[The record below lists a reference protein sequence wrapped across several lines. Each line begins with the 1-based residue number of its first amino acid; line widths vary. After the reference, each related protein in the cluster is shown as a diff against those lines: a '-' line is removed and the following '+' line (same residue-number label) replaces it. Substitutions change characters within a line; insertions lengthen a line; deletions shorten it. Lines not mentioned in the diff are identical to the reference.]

1 VGIIPPQ
8 GAWLKCRDNYREL
21 PIALFGSII
30 AGMNVVMIGPF
41 AFKPKSTVSA
51 RALLIGQALVKRGH
65 QVTILMPPYD
75 NLDDSGRAW
84 IQEGVRLEN
93 MVLPRDDTLRR
104 IAVPMRMARRAV
116 GLRPD
121 LVHLFKPIG
130 YSGLTGIYLRRLSRC
145 PLVLDTDDWEGIG
158 GWTDVNPYPGLL
170 KRLFPWQERWL
181 ALHADAVTVASR
193 ALETQVWGFGVDPA
207 RVTYLPNG
215 PDPALRDQ
223 PPATDEQMAE
233 VRAQLG
239 VGDAPL
245 AIYVGHIPR
254 GSDMDLAIEAM
265 ARVAGQL
272 PEARLVI
279 AGLGDGL
286 PDLQAQAQS
295 LGVADRVL
303 FPGWIPREQV
313 PLYVAAADISVNPY
327 RDTLINRSKCAVKGV
342 IAMAMGKA
350 IVSTRVG
357 QNLEYIEN
365 GHSGLLTEPGDADGL
380 AQALVAVLSNREWAV
395 ELGRNARQRIWNKF
409 DWDLRAGLVESVY
422 QAAQD
427 RAGNRR

>member
-1 VGIIPPQ
+1 MPGQPS
-8 GAWLKCRDNYREL
+8 R
-21 PIALFGSII
+21 I
-30 AGMNVVMIGPF
+30 AGFFVLGYNFAMNIVMIGPF

-65 QVTILMPPYD
+65 RVTILLPPYD
-75 NLDDSGRAW
+75 NVDDSGRAW
-84 IQEGVRLEN
+84 IQEGVSLEN
-93 MVLPRDDTLRR
+93 MVLPRDDAWRR
-104 IAVPMRMARRAV
+104 IAVPVRMARRAV
-116 GLRPD
+116 ALQPD
-121 LVHLFKPIG
+121 VIHLFKPIG
-130 YSGLTGIYLRRLSRC
+130 YSGLAGIYLRRLSHR
-145 PLVLDTDDWEGIG
+145 PLALDTDDWEGTG
-158 GWTDVNPYPGLL
+158 GWTDVNPYPALL

-181 ALHADAVTVASR
+181 ALHADVVTVASR

-223 PPATDEQMAE
+223 PPATDEQKAE
-233 VRAQLG
+233 ARAKLG

-265 ARVAGQL
+265 ARLAGQL

-279 AGLGDGL
+279 AGAGDGL
-286 PDLQAQAQS
+286 ADLKTKAQS
-295 LGVADRVL
+295 LGIADRVI

-327 RDTLINRSKCAVKGV
+327 RDSLINRSKCAVKGV

-350 IVSTRVG
+350 VVSTRVG
-357 QNLEYIEN
+357 QNLEYIEH
-365 GHSGLLTEPGDADGL
+365 GRSGLLTEPGDADEL
-380 AQALVAVLSNREWAV
+380 AQALLAVLSDREYAA
-395 ELGRNARQRIWNKF
+395 ELGRNARQRIWLKF
-409 DWDLRAGLVESVY
+409 DWDARAGLVESVY

-427 RAGNRR
+427 RAKSR

>member
-1 VGIIPPQ
+1 
-8 GAWLKCRDNYREL
+8 
-21 PIALFGSII
+21 
-30 AGMNVVMIGPF
+30 MNIVMIGPF

-51 RALLIGQALVKRGH
+51 RALLIAQALVKRGH
-65 QVTILMPPYD
+65 QVTILLPPYD
-75 NLDDSGRAW
+75 NLDESGRTWA
-84 IQEGVRLEN
+84 QEGVSLEN
-93 MVLPRDDTLRR
+93 MILPRDDTWRR
-104 IAVPMRMARRAV
+104 VTVPVRMARRAV
-116 GLRPD
+116 ALRPD
-121 LVHLFKPIG
+121 VVHVFKPIG
-130 YSGLTGIYLRRLSRC
+130 YSGLAGIYLRRLSRC
-145 PLVLDTDDWEGIG
+145 PLVLDTDDWEGTG
-158 GWTDVNPYPGLL
+158 GWTDVNPYPALW
-170 KRLFPWQERWL
+170 KRFFPWQERWL

-223 PPATDEQMAE
+223 PPATDEQKADA
-233 VRAQLG
+233 RAQLG

-265 ARVAGQL
+265 ARLAGHL

-286 PDLQAQAQS
+286 PDLQAKAQS
-295 LGVADRVL
+295 LGIADRVI

-327 RDTLINRSKCAVKGV
+327 RDSLINRSKCAVKGV

-350 IVSTRVG
+350 VVSTRVG
-357 QNLEYIEN
+357 QNLEYVEH
-365 GHSGLLTEPGDADGL
+365 GRSGLLTEPGDADEL
-380 AQALVAVLSNREWAV
+380 AQALLALLSNRAYAA
-395 ELGRNARQRIWNKF
+395 ELGRNARQRIWTKF
-409 DWDLRAGLVESVY
+409 DWDARVELVEDAY

-427 RAGNRR
+427 RARSRR

>member
-1 VGIIPPQ
+1 
-8 GAWLKCRDNYREL
+8 
-21 PIALFGSII
+21 
-30 AGMNVVMIGPF
+30 
-41 AFKPKSTVSA
+41 VSA
-51 RALLIGQALVKRGH
+51 RAFLIGQALVKRGH
-65 QVTILMPPYD
+65 QVKILMPPYD

-84 IQEGVRLEN
+84 TQEGVSLEN
-93 MVLPRDDTLRR
+93 MILRRDDTWRR
-104 IAVPMRMARRAV
+104 IAVPLRMARRAV
-116 GLRPD
+116 ALRPD
-121 LVHLFKPIG
+121 VVHVFKPIG
-130 YSGLTGIYLRRLSRC
+130 YSGLASIYLRRLSRC
-145 PLVLDTDDWEGIG
+145 PLVLDTDDWEGTG
-158 GWTDVNPYPGLL
+158 GWTDVNPYPALW

-181 ALHADAVTVASR
+181 ARHADAVTVASR

-215 PDPALRDQ
+215 PEPALREQ
-223 PPATDEQMAE
+223 PPATDEQKAE
-233 VRAQLG
+233 VRARLG

-265 ARVAGQL
+265 ARLADQL

-286 PDLQAQAQS
+286 PDLQAKAEA
-295 LGVADRVL
+295 LGIADRVI

-313 PLYVAAADISVNPY
+313 SLYVAATDIAVNPY

-350 IVSTRVG
+350 VVSTRVG
-357 QNLEYIEN
+357 QNLEYIEH
-365 GHSGLLTEPGDADGL
+365 GRSGLLTEPGDADEL
-380 AQALVAVLSNREWAV
+380 AQALLALLSNREWAA
-395 ELGRNARQRIWNKF
+395 ELGHNARQRIWSKF
-409 DWDLRAGLVESVY
+409 DWDVRAELVERAY

-427 RAGNRR
+427 RARSRR